1 MGEEVESD
9 HQSIGLDRKRR
20 RKGKREERREMERKR
35 DLVRGGRG
43 GIQKENGG
51 NGDRKRGSE

>member
-1 MGEEVESD
+1 M
-9 HQSIGLDRKRR
+9 DRKRR

-43 GIQKENGG
+43 GIQKGNGG
-51 NGDRKRGSE
+51 NGDRKKGGVNEMIEELIKRIK